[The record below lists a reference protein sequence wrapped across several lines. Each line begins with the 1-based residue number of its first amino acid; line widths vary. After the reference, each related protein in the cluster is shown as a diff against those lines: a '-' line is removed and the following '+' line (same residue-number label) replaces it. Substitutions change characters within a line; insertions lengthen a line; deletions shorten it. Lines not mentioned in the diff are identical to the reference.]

1 MALAHHDAGHVK
13 FDFKFA
19 LEILPLLMRG
29 AAMTILV
36 TLLAFALAIVG
47 GLVLAL
53 LRRANR
59 TLDRALRLPIEFIR
73 STPLLV
79 QILFIYLGFPTVGIV
94 LTAFQTGVLALALH
108 YSCYLSEIYRAGL
121 EGVQRGQ
128 WDAATALNFN
138 TLDRYRAIVLPQ
150 MVPLVVPAAGNLLV
164 YMFKDSPLLAAISL
178 VELVFVASKI
188 GAESFR
194 YLEPMTL
201 VGGIFLVMGLATARL
216 VALLEG
222 RLGATWIKR

>member
-1 MALAHHDAGHVK
+1 VK
-13 FDFKFA
+13 FDFNFA

-29 AAMTILV
+29 ASMTVLV

-59 TLDRALRLPIEFIR
+59 TFDRALRLPLEFIR

-138 TLDRYRAIVLPQ
+138 TFDRYRAIVLPQ

-201 VGGIFLVMGLATARL
+201 VGAIFLVMGLATARL
-216 VALLEG
+216 VAVLEG
-222 RLGATWIKR
+222 RLGARWIKR

>member
-1 MALAHHDAGHVK
+1 MALARRDSGHVK

-19 LEILPLLMRG
+19 FEILPLLMQG
-29 AAMTILV
+29 AVITVLV

-47 GLVLAL
+47 GLALAL
-53 LRRANR
+53 LRRAHRN
-59 TLDRALRLPIEFIR
+59 LDRALRLPIEFIR

-79 QILFIYLGFPTVGIV
+79 QILFIYLGFPTIGIV

-108 YSCYLSEIYRAGL
+108 YSCYLAEIYRAGL
-121 EGVQRGQ
+121 EGIQRGQ

-138 TLDRYRAIVLPQ
+138 TLDRYRAIILPQ

-201 VGGIFLVMGLATARL
+201 VGAIFLIMGLATARL

-222 RLGATWIKR
+222 RLGATWIRR